1 MNYSKRKKTMSEIQF
16 TVEFQQV
23 LAESAEKAQKVVNH
37 GDKVLKTAVEHGH
50 ISVDQ
55 AIILIDMV
63 NNLPTVES
71 ILAKFVDA
79 MEGPTCVTTRG
90 MVRLAMGDAFLTPE
104 EYEFLMAGEWR

>member
-16 TVEFQQV
+16 TVEFQQT
-23 LAESAEKAQKVVNH
+23 LAESAAKAQKVVNH

-63 NNLPTVES
+63 NNLPTVET

-79 MEGPTCVTTRG
+79 IEETCVTTRE
-90 MVRLAMGDAFLTPE
+90 MVWLAMGDAFLTPE
-104 EYEFLMAGEWR
+104 EHQFLMAGEWR